1 MKVTGIK
8 QPFKKGFRIA
18 LLFVAG
24 IVLGTSPAKQVNA
37 QGSASS
43 LLWKIEGNGLA
54 KPSYLYGT
62 IHLICPDDFFFT
74 EATQKVLDE
83 VEHIAMEIDLSD
95 PQMMT
100 KMQQLSLNPGMKNF
114 SEDLTEEDAKVLNE
128 FLQANY
134 GTDLT
139 QLGVMKPFALYSMII
154 IKALKCDQPASY
166 ELAIVKEA
174 AKRELDISGL
184 ETPEFQMGLF
194 DDIPRKEQIQW
205 IVEAIVEKEDT
216 QEEFTR
222 MIAAYKDQD
231 LKALSGII
239 MENDQFA
246 GYADMLLYQRNK
258 DWISKIEKLA
268 KEGSTLIAVGAGH
281 LGSDQGVI
289 ALLKK
294 EGYTISP
301 VR

>member
-1 MKVTGIK
+1 MKITGIK
-8 QPFKKGFRIA
+8 QPFKTGFRIA

-24 IVLGTSPAKQVNA
+24 IVLGMLPAKQVNA
-37 QGSASS
+37 QGSTSS
-43 LLWKIEGNGLA
+43 LLWKIEDNSLA

-100 KMQQLSLNPGMKNF
+100 KMQQLSLNPGRKNF

-134 GTDLT
+134 GADLT

-166 ELAIVKEA
+166 ELAFVKEA
-174 AKRELDISGL
+174 TKRELEISGL

-194 DDIPRKEQIQW
+194 DDIPQTEQIQW

-222 MIAAYKDQD
+222 MVAAYKEQD

-268 KEGSTLIAVGAGH
+268 KDGSTLIAVGAGH

-301 VR
+301 VP